1 MRFQTI
7 AYSGKTCLKK
17 VVLFAAIALLSASY
31 GCVQKQDKVHKIV
44 PEQLIWQHPDSA
56 LLILNSYN
64 VEKLDKSQL
73 QTYHLD
79 KIKAS
84 LRVGVSVLPDSI
96 IPLFRYFQEKKLRQ
110 QSGEA
115 AYALFIAYNKQQ
127 QYDSSMYMLK
137 EAEIY
142 LPFMDSIYSGMVYY
156 HEGVLAEREQLFHIA
171 SERYQK
177 ALPFI
182 RQSNDSLRIACCLR
196 DAARMQISDT
206 ALRAS
211 LFGEALRIAKSI
223 NHPILYDDI
232 LVQQSMYCL
241 PMDSDVVFEVSKYLC
256 DSFRLSRYANMVC
269 AIAMERG
276 DLPTAENYF
285 SLLENDTIHYDISR
299 YIYYLLR
306 SKMLQ
311 ARGEQQEAYSSLEKA
326 YLRVLTDEQQ
336 NEAARTYAISRHY
349 DVEKEQKHILE
360 LKLKQQQFWLT
371 TGMIITGLLL
381 ACLCVFLIYL
391 YERNKRISKEKESA
405 LQQLTI
411 REKEQEIAEK
421 NLQQLQMATELQ
433 KAQAELEDKRNT
445 LRQFLKHRIAL
456 IRQIHQSLL
465 GSKQK
470 SQSVKKVL
478 DELSLQHPPTWQK
491 FEEEFKAAYGDILNT
506 IRAKYP
512 SLNEHDIRYIALSIL
527 EITPAE
533 MACVFQMA
541 SQSVW
546 NRRDRLKKH
555 LGNPNLDFEE
565 WIQSLREKK

>member
-1 MRFQTI
+1 MKSELKKI
-7 AYSGKTCLKK
+7 AYSGKRGLNM
-17 VVLFAAIALLSASY
+17 VVIISVIVLLSA
-31 GCVQKQDKVHKIV
+31 GCSSFKNQEGERKIV

-96 IPLFRYFQEKKLRQ
+96 MPLFRYFQEKKLRQ

-115 AYALFIAYNKQQ
+115 AYSLFIAYNEQQ

-196 DAARMQISDT
+196 DAARMQVSDT

-211 LFGEALRIAKSI
+211 LFGEALHIAKSI

-232 LVQQSMYCL
+232 LVQQSIHCL
-241 PMDSDVVFEVSKYLC
+241 PMDSDVVFEVAKTIC
-256 DSFRLSRYANMVC
+256 DSFGIPRYTNLIC

-276 DLPTAENYF
+276 DLATAENYF
-285 SLLENDTIHYDISR
+285 SLLENDTIHYDFSR

-326 YLRVLTDEQQ
+326 YFRVLADDQQ

-349 DVEKEQKHILE
+349 DVEKEQKHNLE
-360 LKLKQQQFWLT
+360 LKLKQQQIWLT

-411 REKEQEIAEK
+411 R
-421 NLQQLQMATELQ
+421 
-433 KAQAELEDKRNT
+433 
-445 LRQFLKHRIAL
+445 
-456 IRQIHQSLL
+456 
-465 GSKQK
+465 
-470 SQSVKKVL
+470 
-478 DELSLQHPPTWQK
+478 
-491 FEEEFKAAYGDILNT
+491 
-506 IRAKYP
+506 
-512 SLNEHDIRYIALSIL
+512 
-527 EITPAE
+527 
-533 MACVFQMA
+533 
-541 SQSVW
+541 
-546 NRRDRLKKH
+546 
-555 LGNPNLDFEE
+555 
-565 WIQSLREKK
+565 